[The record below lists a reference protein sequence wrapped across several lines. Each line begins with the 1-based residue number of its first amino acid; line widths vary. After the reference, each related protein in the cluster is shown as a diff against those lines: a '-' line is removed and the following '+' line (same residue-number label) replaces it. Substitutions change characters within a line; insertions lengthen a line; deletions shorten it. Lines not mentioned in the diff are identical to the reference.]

1 MGPIERRIAREAKAM
16 TKEQVFVKALEK
28 RISWLHAADILG
40 VTPRH
45 MRRIRWS
52 VERYGMDVLKDG
64 RTGSRR
70 KRVSAA
76 TIKELCRLK
85 RDVYPDFS
93 IRHFHDFA
101 TEKHGLKLSYTLAK
115 TVLQAAGL
123 AERADGRGQYRR
135 KRERRPMVGMLL
147 HLDASTHRWI
157 PDLPMQDL
165 MVMLDDADGRIL
177 YARFVEQEG
186 TLSTFAA
193 LHHVLRYKGRFCEL
207 YTDRGSHFCNTTVA
221 GQGPDLEQN
230 GQVPRALRALG
241 IRQILARSPEARG
254 RSERAFGTIQGR
266 LPQELRAASV
276 CTYAAA
282 NQYLATTFVPDFNRR
297 FTVTPTQPE
306 SAFTPIA
313 GMDLEL
319 LLSSQHERVVRGDST
334 VAFEGLTL
342 QLPASHDRR
351 QFARCPVLVHE
362 LSDGHLAVTYQ
373 GQQLARFDRSGL
385 LLSLASPRTRRRAA

>member
-28 RISWLHAADILG
+28 RISWLQAADILG

-64 RTGSRR
+64 RSGSRR
-70 KRVSAA
+70 KRIPGA

-85 RDVYPDFS
+85 RELYPDFS
-93 IRHFHDFA
+93 IRHFHEFA
-101 TEKHGLKLSYTLAK
+101 TEKHGLKLSYTMAR

-123 AERADGRGQYRR
+123 AEKASGRGQYRR

-147 HLDASTHRWI
+147 HLDASTHRWLPEI
-157 PDLPMQDL
+157 PMQDL
-165 MVMLDDADGRIL
+165 VVMLDDADGRIL

-186 TLSTFAA
+186 TRSTFAA
-193 LHHVLRYKGRFCEL
+193 LHHVLRKYGRFCEL
-207 YTDRGSHFCNTTVA
+207 YTDRGSHFCNTSVA
-221 GQGPDLEQN
+221 EQGPDVEQN

-266 LPQELRAASV
+266 LPQELRAAEV
-276 CTYAAA
+276 HTYDAA
-282 NQYLATTFVPDFNRR
+282 NLYLERSFVPDFNRR
-297 FTVTPTQPE
+297 FTVTPAQPE
-306 SAFTPIA
+306 SAFSPLA
-313 GMDLEL
+313 GVDLDL
-319 LLSSQHERVVRGDST
+319 LLSTQHDRVVRGDNT
-334 VAFEGLTL
+334 VTFEGLVL
-342 QLPASHDRR
+342 QLPPSTSRH

-362 LSDGHLAVTYQ
+362 LIDGHLAVSYL
-373 GQQLARFDRSGL
+373 GQQLARFDRAGVL
-385 LLSLASPRTRRRAA
+385 LGGAVKHRAA